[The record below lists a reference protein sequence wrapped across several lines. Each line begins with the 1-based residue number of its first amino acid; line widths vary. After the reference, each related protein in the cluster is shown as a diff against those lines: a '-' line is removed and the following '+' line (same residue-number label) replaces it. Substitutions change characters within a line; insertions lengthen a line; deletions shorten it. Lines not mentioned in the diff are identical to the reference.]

1 MNFGDLNG
9 KGRSHASRFP
19 ESRRAG
25 KVFVEG
31 HGMWS
36 RGEDPNRD
44 LVFASPIGVLRFAVS
59 GFAESKDSTL
69 W

>member
-9 KGRSHASRFP
+9 KGGVMHRNFL

-25 KVFVEG
+25 KVFAEG

-44 LVFASPIGVLRFAVS
+44 LVLASPIGVRRFTVS